1 MRKCG
6 NSNIGWCDE
15 TRNPIDGCLN
25 DCVYCWAP
33 GFKGR
38 FIKMP
43 DPQEKAAMRFYH
55 KQIAA
60 LMQPKFHPDRLE
72 KMFKELKNT
81 PPSRVFV
88 GSTGDMFGPW
98 IQPGAAVSPE
108 HVKAVIE
115 TCWRLSQHRFLFL
128 TKFPQELGKYA
139 FPDNCW
145 CGTSISG
152 PGEIERVYQLLQ
164 NARYSRRFISLE
176 PYLEKFD
183 IPRQPLNLIIGQTP
197 WLIIGGCSAV
207 PEKDIPKF
215 EPPETWIQPFALA
228 ARKSRRFNLYIKSNA
243 GFGDE
248 YHQFPPELQ
257 VA

>member
-1 MRKCG
+1 
-6 NSNIGWCDE
+6 
-15 TRNPIDGCLN
+15 
-25 DCVYCWAP
+25 VP
-33 GFKGR
+33 GSKSR
-38 FIKMP
+38 FIKKP

-72 KMFKELKNT
+72 EMYKELKNT

-98 IQPGAAVSPE
+98 IRPGAAVSPE

-115 TCWRLSQHRFLFL
+115 TCWQLSQHRFLFL
-128 TKFPQELGKYA
+128 TKFPEEYGKYG

-152 PGEIERVYQLLQ
+152 PGEMERIRLLFE

-176 PYLEKFD
+176 PYLNNFNYEQLFH
-183 IPRQPLNLIIGQTP
+183 LLINQTP
-197 WLIIGGCSAV
+197 WLIIGGRSAV

-215 EPPETWIQPFALA
+215 EPPETWIRPFVRA
-228 ARKSRRFNLYIKSNA
+228 ARKFHMFNLYIKSNA
-243 GFGDE
+243 GFMDE
-248 YHQFPPELQ
+248 YHQFPSELQ